1 MVDEHQHIEIGFVD
15 SMKDHLHKLFDNQ
28 QEKELPHKLKEF

>member
-1 MVDEHQHIEIGFVD
+1 MEDEHQHIEDDSAD

-28 QEKELPHKLKEF
+28 QEKEPPHKLKEF